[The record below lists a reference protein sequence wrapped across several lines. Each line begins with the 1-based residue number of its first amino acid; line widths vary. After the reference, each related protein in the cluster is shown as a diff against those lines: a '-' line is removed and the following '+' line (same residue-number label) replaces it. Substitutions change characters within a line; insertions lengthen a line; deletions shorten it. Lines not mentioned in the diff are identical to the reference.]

1 MQESDHIPAQK
12 LLQDSGEI
20 FFRNAD
26 IIRFQRVFDAVVDD
40 GRHFLMT
47 SEFDGVVD
55 HYGKM
60 MLNRIKMRSGLAVE
74 TFMPAS
80 TDALV
85 NRFNELLDNL
95 SVDEARGAV
104 PSNTPGRII
113 VVNDPRAI
121 DGESWPL
128 LSRMINDFPGL
139 NMRLVFLLDRIPSAV
154 EKVLERFGSRLIRW
168 EVNPP
173 SSDEQLQLR
182 KEGMQVGLEFQ
193 VERILSRINQ
203 TLSEHLEPSLYG
215 EKAPS
220 MQVDVAHALSE
231 GTDAGEREAEDIRAL
246 FEDEPQKKSKKIG
259 FRLIMTL
266 GLVLGIG
273 TGIAGFVSPE
283 VGQQL
288 DRILQAA
295 GFKQTV
301 FTRQNRGR
309 SVVDAAYD
317 ASQSETPQ
325 PLQPEVSPMVSVPPL
340 VPIDFPVV
348 SDLSLSVGDLESSAR
363 TTLAVQIAQGESNLV
378 VEQSSQNTENSAE
391 SIDQNLDETGSASPV
406 GEEPVLAI
414 EPENTDSYLNRIKD
428 ASPADQFIQH
438 IVLASRARAM
448 AWLATQSNLSRAVVV
463 PIEVNSATR
472 FAVVSGAFTNR
483 EETREYIQGLG
494 AGADYWVRTAGS
506 LQRILRDGD

>member
-104 PSNTPGRII
+104 PSNTPGRLI

-266 GLVLGIG
+266 VLVLGIG

-325 PLQPEVSPMVSVPPL
+325 PLQPKVSPMVSIFQL
-340 VPIDFPVV
+340 RPIC
-348 SDLSLSVGDLESSAR
+348 LCQSA
-363 TTLAVQIAQGESNLV
+363 IWNL
-378 VEQSSQNTENSAE
+378 
-391 SIDQNLDETGSASPV
+391 L
-406 GEEPVLAI
+406 
-414 EPENTDSYLNRIKD
+414 
-428 ASPADQFIQH
+428 
-438 IVLASRARAM
+438 RARH
-448 AWLATQSNLSRAVVV
+448 WRSKLPKESQ
-463 PIEVNSATR
+463 I
-472 FAVVSGAFTNR
+472 
-483 EETREYIQGLG
+483 
-494 AGADYWVRTAGS
+494 
-506 LQRILRDGD
+506 